1 MRNETKERVA
11 FIAASL
17 IELTDMTES
26 NLMDVVTRVGVETIQ
41 EHLGLSQ
48 LYYDIDFETMAEEIC
63 HYIGWEQIL
72 VMPGRTNEDL
82 AQMGHQISNLVEDT
96 SPVDE
101 DAAETLFAVM
111 TWDGLWAWLAANE
124 D

>member
-26 NLMDVVTRVGVETIQ
+26 DLKDMVTRVGVETIR
-41 EHLGLSQ
+41 EHLSLSQ

-63 HYIGWEQIL
+63 HFIGWEQIL
-72 VMPGRTNEDL
+72 VMPGRTDEEL
-82 AQMGHQISNLVEDT
+82 THMGHLIADLVEDT
-96 SPVDE
+96 SPVGK

-111 TWDGLWAWLAANE
+111 TWEGLGAWLAANKE
-124 D
+124 